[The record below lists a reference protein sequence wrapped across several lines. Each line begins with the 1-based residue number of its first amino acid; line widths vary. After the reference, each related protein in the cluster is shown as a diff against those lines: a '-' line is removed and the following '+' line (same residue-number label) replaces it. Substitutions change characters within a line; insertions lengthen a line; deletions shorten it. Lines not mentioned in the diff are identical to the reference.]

1 MRLWGILGGGE
12 CILHMGGI
20 WINGSQKVD
29 HGPILQGSPQW
40 FFPLVFIPLC
50 SFLQHWIGLTKLG
63 HKRRW
68 GLHFAFCW
76 IICSGESQLPCYE
89 DTQATLWRDPND
101 KGQMFLANSQHEL
114 ASHMNKLSQ
123 KRIFQTQSYLQITA
137 APADLTT
144 ALWEIQCQKHLA
156 ELLLSCQPTKTERIN
171 IVDLSC

>member
-1 MRLWGILGGGE
+1 MTRFCTWSWCCNGMRLWGILGGGE

-76 IICSGESQLPCYE
+76 IICSGEASCHVMR
-89 DTQATLWRDPND
+89 TLKQPY
-101 KGQMFLANSQHEL
+101 G
-114 ASHMNKLSQ
+114 
-123 KRIFQTQSYLQITA
+123 
-137 APADLTT
+137 
-144 ALWEIQCQKHLA
+144 EIQMTRVRCFLPIASMNLPAIWISFLRNESFRPSHTFR
-156 ELLLSCQPTKTERIN
+156 LLQPQLTWLQPCERFN
-171 IVDLSC
+171 ARST